1 MKSNYRPISLLP
13 LFSKIFEKIIQFQL
27 SSYFELKLS
36 KKLCGFREKHST
48 QHTIFQLI
56 RNLQDWLDDGKYVG
70 MVLMDLSKAYDC
82 IPYDL
87 LLTKLKAYG
96 IDKKSINLLRSYL
109 IGRRQRVKLN
119 SEYSSYVD
127 IDRGKDLYFSIY
139 F

>member
-36 KKLCGFREKHST
+36 KELCGFREKHST

-96 IDKKSINLLRSYL
+96 IDKKSINLLRS
-109 IGRRQRVKLN
+109 
-119 SEYSSYVD
+119 
-127 IDRGKDLYFSIY
+127 
-139 F
+139 